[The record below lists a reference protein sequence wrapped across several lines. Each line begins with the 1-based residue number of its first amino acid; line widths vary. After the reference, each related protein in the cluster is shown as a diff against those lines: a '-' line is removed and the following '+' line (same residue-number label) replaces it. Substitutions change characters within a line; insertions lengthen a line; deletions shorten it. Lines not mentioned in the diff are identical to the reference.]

1 MLKMWNGYLFIN
13 LLILYFISS
22 SYIF

>member
-1 MLKMWNGYLFIN
+1 MLKMWNGYLFIY

-22 SYIF
+22 PFII